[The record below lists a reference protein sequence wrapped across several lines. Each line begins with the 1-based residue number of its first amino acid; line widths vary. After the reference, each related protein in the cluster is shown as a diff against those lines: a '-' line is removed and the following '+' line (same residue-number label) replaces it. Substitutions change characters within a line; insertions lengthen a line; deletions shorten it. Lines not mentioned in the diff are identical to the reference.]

1 MGKKKKKKK
10 KHEEEIHVLK
20 FIDSDIQSQ
29 YLGIK
34 KDIEEYQYQIR
45 YADRKTKKR
54 YKKAMKTGKA
64 FNYANSSSILTRRR
78 VLKDMEEKQTL
89 DQLINMFDD
98 FAPIIKLIGRCVA
111 LLIIAIL
118 SFDSVKREIRPET
131 LSKMDRIY
139 SIAMSV

>member
-1 MGKKKKKKK
+1 MGKKKKK

-54 YKKAMKTGKA
+54 YRKAMKTGKT

-78 VLKDMEEKQTL
+78 VLNDMEEKQTL

-131 LSKMDRIY
+131 LHKMDRIY